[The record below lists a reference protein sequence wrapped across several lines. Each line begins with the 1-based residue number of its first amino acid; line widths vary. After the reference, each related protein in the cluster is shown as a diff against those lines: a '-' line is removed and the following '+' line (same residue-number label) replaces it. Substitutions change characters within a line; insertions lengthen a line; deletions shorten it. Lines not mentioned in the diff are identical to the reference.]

1 MRHANTRSVSVFLA
15 ACLAAAAGCSINGRT
30 PVTAWGK
37 SGVSMFE
44 YRTDSGQCAIV
55 AVTYEAGGNSSNS
68 AGGVSGQNSSAPAE
82 RPTGTTVA
90 AGTVPGAG
98 GTIAS
103 STAITGGSAYSH
115 GVSPDAV
122 NRAASQQSMQEMEA
136 QRARNEALKSCLAG
150 RGYTEFTLT
159 PAQRAELAKLPQGS
173 DQRREYLYKLGTDT
187 EVLSKQAVRG
197 QPAAQPAPVA
207 GS

>member
-1 MRHANTRSVSVFLA
+1 MRQVNPRLFSIPLVAVLA
-15 ACLAAAAGCSINGRT
+15 ACSINGRT

-37 SGVSMFE
+37 GGVSMLE
-44 YRTDSGQCAIV
+44 YRTDAGQCAIF
-55 AVTYEAGGNSSNS
+55 AVTYEGGGNASNT

-98 GTIAS
+98 GTLAS
-103 STAITGGSAYSH
+103 STAITGGSAYAH

-122 NRAASQQSMQEMEA
+122 NRAASQQSIQELEA
-136 QRARNEALKSCLAG
+136 QRARNEALRSCLAS

-159 PAQRAELAKLPQGS
+159 SAQRAELARLPQGS
-173 DQRREYLYKLGTDT
+173 DQRREFLYKLGTDPA
-187 EVLSKQAVRG
+187 VLSGQAVAR
-197 QPAAQPAPVA
+197 
-207 GS
+207 